1 MRKIEFS
8 RQAERFLRNAP
19 SKHAK
24 QIIGRIQELALNEQS
39 GQSSELKGYAPMR
52 RLKSGEYRVIYE
64 ISENTVQIII
74 VGKRNDDEVYQMLK
88 RFLE

>member
-8 RQAERFLRNAP
+8 RQAERFLRDAP

-24 QIIGRIQELALNEQS
+24 HIIGRIQGLAMDEKT
-39 GQSSELKGYAPMR
+39 GQTSELKGYAPMR
-52 RLKSGEYRVIYE
+52 RLKSDEYRVIYE
-64 ISENTVQIII
+64 ISENRIQIIV

>member
-1 MRKIEFS
+1 MRKIKFS
-8 RQAERFLRNAP
+8 RQAEKFLRDAP

-24 QIIGRIQELALNEQS
+24 QIIGRIQDLAMDEKTDQT
-39 GQSSELKGYAPMR
+39 SELKGHAPMR

-64 ISENTVQIII
+64 ISENSIQIII